1 MPSGV
6 LCNGMQLLALDVA
19 VLPPPGVRQQAI
31 RLSAALPVEG
41 SHGLRLDEH
50 HHPHITLMQA
60 FIRAEELDAVLD
72 RVAGVLRGRTPMT
85 IGITGVERIG
95 NTLSMAVERTP
106 EVVALHEELMEAL
119 RGYERPGGTPVA
131 FVGADGRVGDVLWV
145 TGYRLTSSFHAYEP
159 HITLGHGEHAP
170 AIEPFSFEAT
180 TIAACQLGRFC
191 TCQRILREWELG
203 KPA

>member
-1 MPSGV
+1 
-6 LCNGMQLLALDVA
+6 MQLLALDVA
-19 VLPPPGVRQQAI
+19 VLPPPDVRQQAI
-31 RLSAALPVEG
+31 QLSAALPVEG

-50 HHPHITLMQA
+50 HLPHITLMQA

-72 RVAGVLRGRTPMT
+72 RMAGVLRGRTPMT
-85 IGITGVERIG
+85 IGITGVG
-95 NTLSMAVERTP
+95 HNGDTLFLTVDRTP
-106 EVVALHEELMEAL
+106 ELMALHEELMEAL
-119 RGYERPGGTPVA
+119 RGYERPGGTPAA
-131 FVGADGRVGDVLWV
+131 FVGADARVGDILWV
-145 TGYRLTSSFHAYEP
+145 TGYRLKSSFHAYEP

-191 TCQRILREWELG
+191 TCQRILRGWELE

>member
-1 MPSGV
+1 
-6 LCNGMQLLALDVA
+6 MQLLALDVA
-19 VLPPPGVRQQAI
+19 VLPPPEVRQRAI
-31 RLSAALPVEG
+31 ELSAALPAEA

-72 RVAGVLRGRTPMT
+72 RVAGVLRGRTPVT
-85 IGITGVERIG
+85 IGITGVEQIG

-106 EVVALHEELMEAL
+106 ALVALHEELMEAL
-119 RGYERPGGTPVA
+119 RGYERPGGTPAA

-145 TGYRLTSSFHAYEP
+145 TGYRLKSSFHAFTP

-170 AIEPFSFEAT
+170 AIAPFSFEGT
-180 TIAACQLGRFC
+180 TVAVCQLGRFC
-191 TCQRILREWELG
+191 TCQRILREWELEG
-203 KPA
+203 GSSA